1 MKLYI
6 IWFIAAFVLIF
17 LEPVLP
23 GLVIIWFGFG
33 ALFAGIAALLGA
45 GFYVQLVVFALVSVL
60 SLVFIR
66 KMVAKEDEKPQGVG
80 AKRLVG
86 MYGKVIKT
94 IPAGDYGMIRVDGE
108 EWRAYCEKECKEGE
122 KVKVI
127 KIDGTHL
134 VVEKAGK

>member
-6 IWFIAAFVLIF
+6 IWFIAAFVLIV

-60 SLVFIR
+60 LLVFVR
-66 KMVAKEDEKPQGVG
+66 KMVTKEDEKTQGVG
-80 AKRLVG
+80 AERLVG
-86 MYGKVIKT
+86 MYGKVIEA
-94 IPAGDYGMIRVDGE
+94 IPAGDYGIIKVDGE
-108 EWRAYCEKECKEGE
+108 EWRAYCEEECKEGE
-122 KVKVI
+122 RVKVV

-134 VVEKAGK
+134 VVEKSEE